1 MQVQTAYML
10 SWLRKL
16 NNCLRFMLNGKMT
29 MTFRKN
35 EITLLQVDIETM
47 VTCSKDYFVLYL
59 VHVNF
64 GTDGLS

>member
-1 MQVQTAYML
+1 
-10 SWLRKL
+10 
-16 NNCLRFMLNGKMT
+16 MLNGKMT

-64 GTDGLS
+64 RKDALS